1 MRKVA
6 EQLDKKEI
14 RNIVRRHLMEMEQ
27 ETYLS
32 RSSRIQ
38 DKLLQEPS
46 IIEGKTIAVTMSR
59 FPEVETRRI
68 IETLWE
74 IGKTVCVPKCN
85 PTTSE
90 MVFYAISNFSQL
102 EKVYMDI
109 EEPII
114 GHTERILKEQMDVI
128 IVPGVVFNETG
139 YRIGF
144 GGGYYDRYL
153 DQFAGQ
159 KISLAFDEQV
169 KDYIPIEVHDIPV
182 DIILT
187 DKKRIHARIHREEQ
201 GI

>member
-6 EQLDKKEI
+6 EQVDKKEM
-14 RNIVRRHLMEMEQ
+14 RNMVRQHLMKMDRG
-27 ETYLS
+27 TYLS
-32 RSSRIQ
+32 RSDLIQ
-38 DKLLQEPS
+38 YKLLQEPS
-46 IIEGKTIAVTMSR
+46 IIEGETIAVTMSR
-59 FPEVETRRI
+59 FPEVETRLI
-68 IETLWE
+68 IEAFWKME
-74 IGKTVCVPKCN
+74 KTVCVPKCD
-85 PTTSE
+85 PLTRE
-90 MVFYAISNFSQL
+90 MIFYAISDFSQL

-114 GHTERILKEQMDVI
+114 GCTERISKEQIDVM
-128 IVPGVVFNETG
+128 IVPGVVFSKAG

-153 DQFAGQ
+153 QKFEGG

-169 KDYIPIEVHDIPV
+169 KDCIPAAPHDIPV

-187 DKKRIHARIHREEQ
+187 DKKRIHARINREEQ

>member
-1 MRKVA
+1 M
-6 EQLDKKEI
+6 
-14 RNIVRRHLMEMEQ
+14 VRRHLMEMDQ

-59 FPEVETRRI
+59 FPEVETRHI
-68 IETLWE
+68 IEALWKME
-74 IGKTVCVPKCN
+74 KTVCVPKCN
-85 PTTSE
+85 PTTRE
-90 MVFYAISNFSQL
+90 MSFYGISDFSQL

-114 GHTERILKEQMDVI
+114 SCTEHILKEQMDVI

-153 DQFAGQ
+153 YQFGGQ
-159 KISLAFDEQV
+159 KLSLAFDEQV
-169 KDYIPIEVHDIPV
+169 RDYIPTEMHDIPV

-187 DKKRIHARIHREEQ
+187 DKKRIHALTDREEQ